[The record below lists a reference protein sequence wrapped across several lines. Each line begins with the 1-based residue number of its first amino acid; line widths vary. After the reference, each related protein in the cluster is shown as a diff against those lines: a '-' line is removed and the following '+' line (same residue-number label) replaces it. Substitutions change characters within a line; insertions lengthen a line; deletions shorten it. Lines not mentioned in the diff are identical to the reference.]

1 MKVGILKGISTC
13 KKAMKKRAK
22 TKHYT
27 IDRKKRKL
35 YFRKKYGSLKRDR
48 VKAVVEWA
56 AEILVVCILAWM
68 LVSFFGQRVSNAG
81 DSMSPVLK
89 NGDIVLIN
97 RIVYDARKPKRGEII
112 AFRPNGNENAHY
124 CIKRVVGLPG
134 ETVQIKD
141 GKIYIDGKK
150 QKEDIYTSGLDFAG
164 IAEEPI
170 ELGETEYFVLGDN
183 SAGSDDSRLA
193 DIGNVKRE
201 DIGGK
206 VWFVTSIG
214 KNFGF
219 VK

>member
-1 MKVGILKGISTC
+1 
-13 KKAMKKRAK
+13 MKKRAK
-22 TKHYT
+22 KKSYT
-27 IDRKKRKL
+27 IDRKKWKL
-35 YFRKKYGSLKRDR
+35 YFRKKYRSLKTEK
-48 VKAVVEWA
+48 VKTAIEWGT
-56 AEILVVCILAWM
+56 EIIVVCILAWM

-89 NGDIVLIN
+89 NGDVVLIN

-134 ETVQIKD
+134 ETIQIKD
-141 GKIYIDGKK
+141 GRVYIDGKV
-150 QKEDIYTSGLDFAG
+150 QKKNVYTSDLDFAG
-164 IAEEPI
+164 IAEKKLT
-170 ELGETEYFVLGDN
+170 LGETEYFVLGDN

-206 VWFVTSIG
+206 VWFVTNIG

>member
-1 MKVGILKGISTC
+1 
-13 KKAMKKRAK
+13 MKKRAK
-22 TKHYT
+22 KKSYT
-27 IDRKKRKL
+27 IDRKKWKL
-35 YFRKKYGSLKRDR
+35 YFRKKYRSLKTEK
-48 VKAVVEWA
+48 VKTAIEWGT
-56 AEILVVCILAWM
+56 EIIVVCILAWM

-89 NGDIVLIN
+89 TGDVVLIN

-134 ETVQIKD
+134 ETIQIKD
-141 GKIYIDGKK
+141 GKIYIDGKV
-150 QKEDIYTSGLDFAG
+150 QKKDIYTSDLDFAG
-164 IAEEPI
+164 IAEKKLT
-170 ELGETEYFVLGDN
+170 LGETEYFVLGDN

-206 VWFVTSIG
+206 VWFVTNIG

>member
-1 MKVGILKGISTC
+1 
-13 KKAMKKRAK
+13 MKKRAK
-22 TKHYT
+22 KKSYT
-27 IDRKKRKL
+27 IDRKKWKL
-35 YFRKKYGSLKRDR
+35 YFRKKCRSLKTEK
-48 VKAVVEWA
+48 VKTAIEWGT
-56 AEILVVCILAWM
+56 EIIVVCILAWM

-89 NGDIVLIN
+89 NGDVVLIN

-134 ETVQIKD
+134 ETIQIKD
-141 GKIYIDGKK
+141 GKVYIDGKV
-150 QKEDIYTSGLDFAG
+150 QKKNIYTSDLDFAG
-164 IAEEPI
+164 IAEKKLT
-170 ELGETEYFVLGDN
+170 LGETEYFVLGDN

-206 VWFVTSIG
+206 VWFVTNIG

>member
-1 MKVGILKGISTC
+1 
-13 KKAMKKRAK
+13 MKKRAK
-22 TKHYT
+22 KKSYT
-27 IDRKKRKL
+27 IDRKKWKL
-35 YFRKKYGSLKRDR
+35 YFRKKCRSLKTEK
-48 VKAVVEWA
+48 VKTAIEWGTEIIVVS
-56 AEILVVCILAWM
+56 ILAWM

-89 NGDIVLIN
+89 NGDVVLIN

-141 GKIYIDGKK
+141 GKIYIDGKV
-150 QKEDIYTSGLDFAG
+150 QKKNVYTSDLDFAG
-164 IAEEPI
+164 IAEKKLT
-170 ELGETEYFVLGDN
+170 LGETEYFVLGDN

-206 VWFVTSIG
+206 VWLVTNIG

>member
-1 MKVGILKGISTC
+1 
-13 KKAMKKRAK
+13 MKKRAK
-22 TKHYT
+22 KKSYT
-27 IDRKKRKL
+27 IDRKKWKL
-35 YFRKKYGSLKRDR
+35 YFRKKCRSLKTEK
-48 VKAVVEWA
+48 VKTAIEWGT
-56 AEILVVCILAWM
+56 EIIVVCILAWM

-89 NGDIVLIN
+89 NGDVVLIN

-134 ETVQIKD
+134 ETVQIND
-141 GKIYIDGKK
+141 GKVYIDGKV
-150 QKEDIYTSGLDFAG
+150 QKKNIYTSDLDFAG
-164 IAEEPI
+164 IAEKKLT
-170 ELGETEYFVLGDN
+170 LGETEYFVLGDN

-206 VWFVTSIG
+206 VWFVTNIG

>member
-1 MKVGILKGISTC
+1 
-13 KKAMKKRAK
+13 MKKRAK
-22 TKHYT
+22 KKSYT
-27 IDRKKRKL
+27 IDRKTWKL
-35 YFRKKYGSLKRDR
+35 YFRKKCRSLKTEK
-48 VKAVVEWA
+48 VKTAIEWGT
-56 AEILVVCILAWM
+56 EIIVVCILAWM

-89 NGDIVLIN
+89 NGDVVLIN

-141 GKIYIDGKK
+141 GKIYIDGKV
-150 QKEDIYTSGLDFAG
+150 QKKNVYTSDLDFAG
-164 IAEEPI
+164 IAEKKLT
-170 ELGETEYFVLGDN
+170 LGETEYFVLGDN

-206 VWFVTSIG
+206 VWFVTNIG

>member
-1 MKVGILKGISTC
+1 
-13 KKAMKKRAK
+13 MKKRAK
-22 TKHYT
+22 KKSYT
-27 IDRKKRKL
+27 IDRKKWKL
-35 YFRKKYGSLKRDR
+35 YFRKKCRSLKTEK
-48 VKAVVEWA
+48 VKTAIEWGT
-56 AEILVVCILAWM
+56 EIIVVCILAWM

-89 NGDIVLIN
+89 NGDVVLIN

-141 GKIYIDGKK
+141 GKVYIDGKV
-150 QKEDIYTSGLDFAG
+150 QKKNVYTSDLDFAG
-164 IAEEPI
+164 IAEKKLT
-170 ELGETEYFVLGDN
+170 LGETEYFVLGDN
-183 SAGSDDSRLA
+183 GAGSDDSRLA

-206 VWFVTSIG
+206 VWFVTNIG

>member
-1 MKVGILKGISTC
+1 
-13 KKAMKKRAK
+13 MKKRAK
-22 TKHYT
+22 KKSYT
-27 IDRKKRKL
+27 IDRKKWKL
-35 YFRKKYGSLKRDR
+35 YFRKKYRSLKTEK
-48 VKAVVEWA
+48 VKTAIEWGT
-56 AEILVVCILAWM
+56 EIIVVCILAWM

-89 NGDIVLIN
+89 NGDVVLIN

-134 ETVQIKD
+134 ETIQIKD
-141 GKIYIDGKK
+141 GKIYVDGKV
-150 QKEDIYTSGLDFAG
+150 QKKDIYTSDLDFAG
-164 IAEEPI
+164 IAEKKLT
-170 ELGETEYFVLGDN
+170 LGETEYFVLGDN

-206 VWFVTSIG
+206 VWFVTNIG

>member
-1 MKVGILKGISTC
+1 
-13 KKAMKKRAK
+13 MKKRAK
-22 TKHYT
+22 KKSYT
-27 IDRKKRKL
+27 IDRKKWKL
-35 YFRKKYGSLKRDR
+35 YFRKKCRSLKTEK
-48 VKAVVEWA
+48 VKTAIEWGT
-56 AEILVVCILAWM
+56 EIIVVCILAWM

-89 NGDIVLIN
+89 NGDVVLIN

-141 GKIYIDGKK
+141 GKVYIDGKV
-150 QKEDIYTSGLDFAG
+150 QKKNIYTSDLDFAG
-164 IAEEPI
+164 IAEKKLT
-170 ELGETEYFVLGDN
+170 LGETEYFVLGDN
-183 SAGSDDSRLA
+183 GAGSDDSRLA

-206 VWFVTSIG
+206 VWFVTNIG

>member
-1 MKVGILKGISTC
+1 
-13 KKAMKKRAK
+13 MKKRAK
-22 TKHYT
+22 KKSYT
-27 IDRKKRKL
+27 IDRKKWKL
-35 YFRKKYGSLKRDR
+35 YFRKKCRSLKTEK
-48 VKAVVEWA
+48 VKTAIEWGT
-56 AEILVVCILAWM
+56 EIIVVCILAWM

-89 NGDIVLIN
+89 NGDVVLIN
-97 RIVYDARKPKRGEII
+97 RIVYDARKPRRGEII

-141 GKIYIDGKK
+141 GKIYIDGKV
-150 QKEDIYTSGLDFAG
+150 QKKNVYTSDLDFAG
-164 IAEEPI
+164 IAEKKLT
-170 ELGETEYFVLGDN
+170 LGETEYFVLGDN

-201 DIGGK
+201 DIGVK
-206 VWFVTSIG
+206 VWFVTNIG

>member
-1 MKVGILKGISTC
+1 
-13 KKAMKKRAK
+13 MKKRAK
-22 TKHYT
+22 KKSYT
-27 IDRKKRKL
+27 IDRKKWKL
-35 YFRKKYGSLKRDR
+35 YFRKKCRSLKTEK
-48 VKAVVEWA
+48 VKTAIEWGT
-56 AEILVVCILAWM
+56 EIIVVCILGWM

-89 NGDIVLIN
+89 NGDVVLIN

-141 GKIYIDGKK
+141 GKVYIDGKV
-150 QKEDIYTSGLDFAG
+150 QKKNVYTSDLDFAG
-164 IAEEPI
+164 IAEKKLT
-170 ELGETEYFVLGDN
+170 LGETEYFVLGDN

-206 VWFVTSIG
+206 VWFVTNIG

>member
-1 MKVGILKGISTC
+1 
-13 KKAMKKRAK
+13 MKKRAK
-22 TKHYT
+22 KKSYT
-27 IDRKKRKL
+27 IDRKKWKL
-35 YFRKKYGSLKRDR
+35 YFRKKCRSLKTEK
-48 VKAVVEWA
+48 VKTAIEWGT
-56 AEILVVCILAWM
+56 EIIVVCILAWM
-68 LVSFFGQRVSNAG
+68 LVSFLGQRVSNAG

-89 NGDIVLIN
+89 NGDVVLIN

-141 GKIYIDGKK
+141 GKVYIDGKV
-150 QKEDIYTSGLDFAG
+150 QKKNVYTSDLDFAG
-164 IAEEPI
+164 IAEKKLT
-170 ELGETEYFVLGDN
+170 LGETEYFVLGDN

-206 VWFVTSIG
+206 VWFVTNIG

>member
-1 MKVGILKGISTC
+1 
-13 KKAMKKRAK
+13 MKKRAK
-22 TKHYT
+22 KKSYT
-27 IDRKKRKL
+27 IDRKKWKL
-35 YFRKKYGSLKRDR
+35 YFRKKCRSLKTEK
-48 VKAVVEWA
+48 VKTAIEWGT
-56 AEILVVCILAWM
+56 EIIVVCILAWM

-89 NGDIVLIN
+89 NGDVVLIN

-134 ETVQIKD
+134 ETIQIKD
-141 GKIYIDGKK
+141 GKIYIDGKV
-150 QKEDIYTSGLDFAG
+150 QKKNVYTSDLDFAG
-164 IAEEPI
+164 IAEKKLT
-170 ELGETEYFVLGDN
+170 LGETEYFVLGDN

-206 VWFVTSIG
+206 VWFVTNIG

>member
-1 MKVGILKGISTC
+1 
-13 KKAMKKRAK
+13 MKKRAK
-22 TKHYT
+22 KKSYT
-27 IDRKKRKL
+27 IDRKKWKL
-35 YFRKKYGSLKRDR
+35 YFRKKCRSLKTEK
-48 VKAVVEWA
+48 VKTAIEWGT
-56 AEILVVCILAWM
+56 EIIVVCILAWM
-68 LVSFFGQRVSNAG
+68 LVSFFGQRLSNAG

-89 NGDIVLIN
+89 NGDVVLIN

-141 GKIYIDGKK
+141 GKIYIDGKV
-150 QKEDIYTSGLDFAG
+150 QKKNVYTSDLDFAG
-164 IAEEPI
+164 IAEKKLT
-170 ELGETEYFVLGDN
+170 LGETEYFVLGDN

-206 VWFVTSIG
+206 VWFVTNIG

>member
-1 MKVGILKGISTC
+1 
-13 KKAMKKRAK
+13 MKKRAK
-22 TKHYT
+22 KKSYT
-27 IDRKKRKL
+27 IDRKKWKL
-35 YFRKKYGSLKRDR
+35 YFRKKCRSLKTEK
-48 VKAVVEWA
+48 VKTAIEWGT
-56 AEILVVCILAWM
+56 EIIVVCILAWM
-68 LVSFFGQRVSNAG
+68 LVSFLGQRVSNAG

-89 NGDIVLIN
+89 NGDVVLIN

-141 GKIYIDGKK
+141 GKIYIDGKV
-150 QKEDIYTSGLDFAG
+150 QKKNVYTSDLDFAG
-164 IAEEPI
+164 IAEKKLT
-170 ELGETEYFVLGDN
+170 LGETEYFVLGDN

-206 VWFVTSIG
+206 VWFVTNIG

>member
-1 MKVGILKGISTC
+1 
-13 KKAMKKRAK
+13 MKKRAK
-22 TKHYT
+22 KKSYT
-27 IDRKKRKL
+27 IDRKKWKL
-35 YFRKKYGSLKRDR
+35 YFRKKCRSLKTEK
-48 VKAVVEWA
+48 VKTAIEWGT
-56 AEILVVCILAWM
+56 EIIVVCILAWM

-89 NGDIVLIN
+89 NGDVVLIN

-141 GKIYIDGKK
+141 GKVYIDGKV
-150 QKEDIYTSGLDFAG
+150 QKKNIYTSDLDFAG
-164 IAEEPI
+164 IAEKKLT
-170 ELGETEYFVLGDN
+170 LGESEYFVLGDN

-206 VWFVTSIG
+206 VWFVTNIG

>member
-1 MKVGILKGISTC
+1 
-13 KKAMKKRAK
+13 MKKRAK
-22 TKHYT
+22 KKSYT
-27 IDRKKRKL
+27 IDRKKWKL
-35 YFRKKYGSLKRDR
+35 YFRKKCRSLKTEK
-48 VKAVVEWA
+48 VKTAIEWGT
-56 AEILVVCILAWM
+56 EIIVVCILAWM

-89 NGDIVLIN
+89 NGDVVLIN

-124 CIKRVVGLPG
+124 CIKRVVGLPS
-134 ETVQIKD
+134 ETIQIKD
-141 GKIYIDGKK
+141 GKIYIDGKV
-150 QKEDIYTSGLDFAG
+150 QKKDVYTSDLDFAG
-164 IAEEPI
+164 IAEKKI
-170 ELGETEYFVLGDN
+170 TLGETEYFVLGDN

-206 VWFVTSIG
+206 VWFVTNIG

>member
-1 MKVGILKGISTC
+1 
-13 KKAMKKRAK
+13 MKKRAK
-22 TKHYT
+22 KKSYT
-27 IDRKKRKL
+27 IDRKRWKL
-35 YFRKKYGSLKRDR
+35 YFRKKCRSLKTEK
-48 VKAVVEWA
+48 VKTAIEWGT
-56 AEILVVCILAWM
+56 EIIVVCILAWM

-89 NGDIVLIN
+89 NGDGVLIN

-141 GKIYIDGKK
+141 GKVYIDGKV
-150 QKEDIYTSGLDFAG
+150 QKKNVYTSDLDFAG
-164 IAEEPI
+164 IAEKKLT
-170 ELGETEYFVLGDN
+170 LGETEYFVLGDN

-206 VWFVTSIG
+206 VWFVTNIG

>member
-1 MKVGILKGISTC
+1 
-13 KKAMKKRAK
+13 MKKRAK
-22 TKHYT
+22 KKSYT
-27 IDRKKRKL
+27 IDRKKWKL
-35 YFRKKYGSLKRDR
+35 YFRKKSRSLKTEK
-48 VKAVVEWA
+48 VKTAIEWGT
-56 AEILVVCILAWM
+56 EIIVVCILAWM

-89 NGDIVLIN
+89 NGDVVLIN

-141 GKIYIDGKK
+141 GKVYIDGKV
-150 QKEDIYTSGLDFAG
+150 QKKNVYTLDLDFAG
-164 IAEEPI
+164 IAEKKLT
-170 ELGETEYFVLGDN
+170 LGETEYFVLGDN

-206 VWFVTSIG
+206 VWFVTNIG

>member
-1 MKVGILKGISTC
+1 
-13 KKAMKKRAK
+13 MKKRAK
-22 TKHYT
+22 KKSYT
-27 IDRKKRKL
+27 IDRKKWKL
-35 YFRKKYGSLKRDR
+35 YFRKKCRSLKTEK
-48 VKAVVEWA
+48 VKTAIEWGT
-56 AEILVVCILAWM
+56 EIIVVCILAWM

-89 NGDIVLIN
+89 NGDVVLIN

-112 AFRPNGNENAHY
+112 AFRPNGNENTHY
-124 CIKRVVGLPG
+124 CIKR

-141 GKIYIDGKK
+141 GKVYIDGKV
-150 QKEDIYTSGLDFAG
+150 QKKNVYTSDLDFAG
-164 IAEEPI
+164 IAEKKLT
-170 ELGETEYFVLGDN
+170 LGETEYFVLGDN

-206 VWFVTSIG
+206 VWFVTNIG

>member
-1 MKVGILKGISTC
+1 
-13 KKAMKKRAK
+13 MKKRAK
-22 TKHYT
+22 KKSYT
-27 IDRKKRKL
+27 IDRKKWKL
-35 YFRKKYGSLKRDR
+35 YFRKKYRSLKTEK
-48 VKAVVEWA
+48 VKTAIEWGT
-56 AEILVVCILAWM
+56 EIIVVCILAWM

-89 NGDIVLIN
+89 NGDVVLIN

-134 ETVQIKD
+134 ETIQIKD
-141 GKIYIDGKK
+141 GKIYIDGKV
-150 QKEDIYTSGLDFAG
+150 QKKDIYTSDLDFAG
-164 IAEEPI
+164 ITEKKLT
-170 ELGETEYFVLGDN
+170 LGETEYFVLGDN

-206 VWFVTSIG
+206 VWFVTNIG

>member
-1 MKVGILKGISTC
+1 
-13 KKAMKKRAK
+13 MKKRAK
-22 TKHYT
+22 KKSYT
-27 IDRKKRKL
+27 IDRKKWKL
-35 YFRKKYGSLKRDR
+35 YFRKKYRSLKTEK
-48 VKAVVEWA
+48 VKTAIEWGT
-56 AEILVVCILAWM
+56 EIIVVCILAWM

-89 NGDIVLIN
+89 NGDVVLIN

-141 GKIYIDGKK
+141 GKIYIDGKV
-150 QKEDIYTSGLDFAG
+150 QKKNIYTSDLDFAG
-164 IAEEPI
+164 IAEKKI
-170 ELGETEYFVLGDN
+170 TLGETEYFVLGDN

-206 VWFVTSIG
+206 VWFVTNIG

>member
-1 MKVGILKGISTC
+1 
-13 KKAMKKRAK
+13 MKKRAK
-22 TKHYT
+22 KKSYT
-27 IDRKKRKL
+27 IDRKKWKL
-35 YFRKKYGSLKRDR
+35 YFRKKCRSLKTEK
-48 VKAVVEWA
+48 VKTAIEWGT
-56 AEILVVCILAWM
+56 EIIVVCILAWM

-89 NGDIVLIN
+89 NGDVVLIN

-141 GKIYIDGKK
+141 GKIYIDGKV
-150 QKEDIYTSGLDFAG
+150 QKKNVYTSDLDFAG
-164 IAEEPI
+164 IAEKKLT
-170 ELGETEYFVLGDN
+170 LGETEYFVLGDN
-183 SAGSDDSRLA
+183 SAGSDDNRLA

-206 VWFVTSIG
+206 VWFVTNIG

>member
-1 MKVGILKGISTC
+1 
-13 KKAMKKRAK
+13 MKKRAK
-22 TKHYT
+22 KKSYT
-27 IDRKKRKL
+27 IDRKKWKL
-35 YFRKKYGSLKRDR
+35 YFRKKCRSLKTEK
-48 VKAVVEWA
+48 VKTAIEWGT
-56 AEILVVCILAWM
+56 EIIVVCILAWM

-89 NGDIVLIN
+89 NGDVVLIN

-141 GKIYIDGKK
+141 GKVYIDGKV
-150 QKEDIYTSGLDFAG
+150 QKKNVYTSDLDFAG
-164 IAEEPI
+164 IAEKKLT
-170 ELGETEYFVLGDN
+170 LGETEYFVLGDN

-193 DIGNVKRE
+193 NIGNVKRE

-206 VWFVTSIG
+206 VWFVTNIG

>member
-1 MKVGILKGISTC
+1 
-13 KKAMKKRAK
+13 MKKRAK
-22 TKHYT
+22 KKSYT
-27 IDRKKRKL
+27 IDRKKWKL
-35 YFRKKYGSLKRDR
+35 YFRKKCRSLKTEK
-48 VKAVVEWA
+48 VKTAIEWGT
-56 AEILVVCILAWM
+56 EIIVVCILAWM
-68 LVSFFGQRVSNAG
+68 LLSFFGQRVSNAG

-89 NGDIVLIN
+89 NGDVVLIN

-141 GKIYIDGKK
+141 GKVYIDGKV
-150 QKEDIYTSGLDFAG
+150 QKKNVYTSDLDFAG
-164 IAEEPI
+164 IAEKKLT
-170 ELGETEYFVLGDN
+170 LGETEYFVLGDK

-206 VWFVTSIG
+206 VWFVTNIG

>member
-1 MKVGILKGISTC
+1 
-13 KKAMKKRAK
+13 MKKRAK
-22 TKHYT
+22 KKSYT
-27 IDRKKRKL
+27 IDRKKWKL
-35 YFRKKYGSLKRDR
+35 YFRKKYRSLKTEK
-48 VKAVVEWA
+48 VKTAIEWGT
-56 AEILVVCILAWM
+56 EIIVVCILAWM

-89 NGDIVLIN
+89 NGDVVLIN

-124 CIKRVVGLPG
+124 CIKRVIGLPG
-134 ETVQIKD
+134 ETIQIKD
-141 GKIYIDGKK
+141 GKVYIDGKV
-150 QKEDIYTSGLDFAG
+150 QKKNVYTSDLDFAG
-164 IAEEPI
+164 IAEKKLT
-170 ELGETEYFVLGDN
+170 LGETEYFVLGDN

-206 VWFVTSIG
+206 VWFVTNIG

>member
-1 MKVGILKGISTC
+1 
-13 KKAMKKRAK
+13 MKKRAK
-22 TKHYT
+22 KKSYT
-27 IDRKKRKL
+27 IDRKKWKL
-35 YFRKKYGSLKRDR
+35 YFRKKCRSLKTEK
-48 VKAVVEWA
+48 VKTAIEWST
-56 AEILVVCILAWM
+56 EIIVVCILAWM

-89 NGDIVLIN
+89 NGDVVLIN

-141 GKIYIDGKK
+141 GKVYIDGKV
-150 QKEDIYTSGLDFAG
+150 QKKNVYTSDLDFAG
-164 IAEEPI
+164 IAEKKLT
-170 ELGETEYFVLGDN
+170 LGETEYFVLGDN

-206 VWFVTSIG
+206 VWFVTNIG

>member
-1 MKVGILKGISTC
+1 
-13 KKAMKKRAK
+13 MKKRAK
-22 TKHYT
+22 KKSYT
-27 IDRKKRKL
+27 IDRKKWKL
-35 YFRKKYGSLKRDR
+35 YFRKKCRSLKTEK
-48 VKAVVEWA
+48 VKTAIEWGT
-56 AEILVVCILAWM
+56 EIIVVCILAWM

-89 NGDIVLIN
+89 NGDVVLIN

-141 GKIYIDGKK
+141 GKVYIDGKV
-150 QKEDIYTSGLDFAG
+150 QKKNIYTSDLDFAG
-164 IAEEPI
+164 IAEKKLT
-170 ELGETEYFVLGDN
+170 LGETEYFVLGDN

-206 VWFVTSIG
+206 VWFETNIG

>member
-1 MKVGILKGISTC
+1 
-13 KKAMKKRAK
+13 MKKRAK
-22 TKHYT
+22 KKSYT
-27 IDRKKRKL
+27 IDRKKWKL
-35 YFRKKYGSLKRDR
+35 YFRKKCRSLKTEK
-48 VKAVVEWA
+48 VKTAIEWGT
-56 AEILVVCILAWM
+56 EIIVVCILAWM

-89 NGDIVLIN
+89 NGDVVLIN

-141 GKIYIDGKK
+141 GKIYIDGKV
-150 QKEDIYTSGLDFAG
+150 QKKNIYTSDLDFAG
-164 IAEEPI
+164 IAEKKLT
-170 ELGETEYFVLGDN
+170 LGETEYFVLGDN

-206 VWFVTSIG
+206 VWFVTNIG

>member
-1 MKVGILKGISTC
+1 
-13 KKAMKKRAK
+13 MKKRAK
-22 TKHYT
+22 KKSYT
-27 IDRKKRKL
+27 IDRKKWKL
-35 YFRKKYGSLKRDR
+35 YFRKKYRSLKTEK
-48 VKAVVEWA
+48 VKTAIEWGT
-56 AEILVVCILAWM
+56 EIIVVCILAWM
-68 LVSFFGQRVSNAG
+68 LVSFLGQRVSNAG

-89 NGDIVLIN
+89 NGDVVLIN

-134 ETVQIKD
+134 ETIQIKD
-141 GKIYIDGKK
+141 GKIYIDGKV
-150 QKEDIYTSGLDFAG
+150 QKKDIYTSDLDFAG
-164 IAEEPI
+164 IAEKKLT
-170 ELGETEYFVLGDN
+170 LGETEYFVLGDN

-206 VWFVTSIG
+206 VWFVTNIG

>member
-1 MKVGILKGISTC
+1 
-13 KKAMKKRAK
+13 MKKRAK
-22 TKHYT
+22 KKSYT
-27 IDRKKRKL
+27 IDRKKWKL
-35 YFRKKYGSLKRDR
+35 YFRKKCRSLKTEK
-48 VKAVVEWA
+48 VKTAIEWGTEIIVVS
-56 AEILVVCILAWM
+56 ILAWM

-89 NGDIVLIN
+89 NGDVVLIN

-124 CIKRVVGLPG
+124 CIKRVVGLPS

-141 GKIYIDGKK
+141 GKIYIDGKV
-150 QKEDIYTSGLDFAG
+150 QKKNVYTSDLDFAG
-164 IAEEPI
+164 IAEKKLT
-170 ELGETEYFVLGDN
+170 LGETEYFVLGDN

-206 VWFVTSIG
+206 VWFVTNIG

>member
-1 MKVGILKGISTC
+1 
-13 KKAMKKRAK
+13 MKKRAK
-22 TKHYT
+22 KKSYT
-27 IDRKKRKL
+27 IDRKKWKL
-35 YFRKKYGSLKRDR
+35 YFRKKYRSLKTEK
-48 VKAVVEWA
+48 VKTAIEWGT
-56 AEILVVCILAWM
+56 EIIVVCILAWM

-89 NGDIVLIN
+89 NGDVVLIN

-134 ETVQIKD
+134 ETIQIKD
-141 GKIYIDGKK
+141 GKVYIDGKV
-150 QKEDIYTSGLDFAG
+150 QKKNVYTSDLDFAG
-164 IAEEPI
+164 IAEKKLT
-170 ELGETEYFVLGDN
+170 LGETEYFVLGDN

-206 VWFVTSIG
+206 VWFVTNIG

>member
-1 MKVGILKGISTC
+1 
-13 KKAMKKRAK
+13 MKKRAK
-22 TKHYT
+22 KKSYT
-27 IDRKKRKL
+27 IDRKKWKL
-35 YFRKKYGSLKRDR
+35 YFRKKCRSLKTEK
-48 VKAVVEWA
+48 VKTAIEWGT
-56 AEILVVCILAWM
+56 EIIVVCILAWM

-89 NGDIVLIN
+89 NGDVVLIN

-141 GKIYIDGKK
+141 GKVYIDGKV
-150 QKEDIYTSGLDFAG
+150 QKKNIYTSDLDFAG
-164 IAEEPI
+164 IAEKKLT
-170 ELGETEYFVLGDN
+170 LGETEYFVLGDN

-206 VWFVTSIG
+206 VWFVTNIG

>member
-1 MKVGILKGISTC
+1 
-13 KKAMKKRAK
+13 MKKRAK
-22 TKHYT
+22 KKSYT
-27 IDRKKRKL
+27 IDRKKWKL
-35 YFRKKYGSLKRDR
+35 YFRKKYRSLKTEK
-48 VKAVVEWA
+48 VKTAIEWGT
-56 AEILVVCILAWM
+56 EIIVVCILAWM

-89 NGDIVLIN
+89 NGDVVLIN

-134 ETVQIKD
+134 ETIQIKD
-141 GKIYIDGKK
+141 GKIYIDGKV
-150 QKEDIYTSGLDFAG
+150 QKKDVYTSDLDFAG
-164 IAEEPI
+164 IAEKKLT
-170 ELGETEYFVLGDN
+170 LGETEYFVLGDN

-206 VWFVTSIG
+206 VWFVTNIG
-214 KNFGF
+214 KKFGF

>member
-1 MKVGILKGISTC
+1 
-13 KKAMKKRAK
+13 MKKRAK
-22 TKHYT
+22 TKNYT
-27 IDRKKRKL
+27 IDRKKWKL
-35 YFRKKYGSLKRDR
+35 YFKKKYRSLKKE
-48 VKAVVEWA
+48 KAKTVFEWG
-56 AEILVVCILAWM
+56 AEVLVVCILAWM

-89 NGDIVLIN
+89 NGDVVLIN

-141 GKIYIDGKK
+141 GEIYIDGKK
-150 QKEDIYTSGLDFAG
+150 QKKDIHVLNLDFAG

-170 ELGETEYFVLGDN
+170 KLGETEYFVLGDN

>member
-1 MKVGILKGISTC
+1 
-13 KKAMKKRAK
+13 MKKRAK
-22 TKHYT
+22 KKSYT
-27 IDRKKRKL
+27 IDRKKWKL
-35 YFRKKYGSLKRDR
+35 YFRKKCRSLKTEK
-48 VKAVVEWA
+48 VKTAIEWGT
-56 AEILVVCILAWM
+56 EIIVVCILAWM
-68 LVSFFGQRVSNAG
+68 LVCFFGQRVSNAG

-89 NGDIVLIN
+89 NGDVVLIN

-134 ETVQIKD
+134 EMVQIKD
-141 GKIYIDGKK
+141 GKVYIDGKV
-150 QKEDIYTSGLDFAG
+150 QKKNVYTSDLDFAG
-164 IAEEPI
+164 IAEKKLT
-170 ELGETEYFVLGDN
+170 LGETEYFVLGDN

-206 VWFVTSIG
+206 VWFVTNIG

>member
-1 MKVGILKGISTC
+1 
-13 KKAMKKRAK
+13 MKKRAK
-22 TKHYT
+22 KKSYT
-27 IDRKKRKL
+27 IDRKKWKL
-35 YFRKKYGSLKRDR
+35 YFRKKYRSLKTEK
-48 VKAVVEWA
+48 VKTAIEWGT
-56 AEILVVCILAWM
+56 EIIVVCILAWM

-89 NGDIVLIN
+89 NGDVVLIN

-141 GKIYIDGKK
+141 GKVYIDGKV
-150 QKEDIYTSGLDFAG
+150 QKKNVYTSDLDFAG
-164 IAEEPI
+164 IAEKKLT
-170 ELGETEYFVLGDN
+170 LGETEYFVLGDN

-206 VWFVTSIG
+206 VWFVTNIG